1 MFLTPFLQLSA
12 ALLADADHLTVLLD
26 VAHTHGLAALG
37 ADGHDLG
44 CVHSTLSLDDTA
56 LLALTAGL
64 DVLGNHVLALNDDL
78 VLRGADLQDLTSVAL
93 VLAADDLNV
102 VDGSM
107 NKELIAEDLFPY
119 EARKE
124 GVLSVEV
131 VKLIPEV
138 ESGK

>member
-1 MFLTPFLQLSA
+1 MKHKI
-12 ALLADADHLTVLLD
+12 LLEVTVNED
-26 VAHTHGLAALG
+26 W
-37 ADGHDLG
+37 
-44 CVHSTLSLDDTA
+44 
-56 LLALTAGL
+56 
-64 DVLGNHVLALNDDL
+64 NEY
-78 VLRGADLQDLTSVAL
+78 
-93 VLAADDLNV
+93 

-107 NKELIAEDLFPY
+107 NKELIAEDLSPY

>member
-1 MFLTPFLQLSA
+1 MKHKI
-12 ALLADADHLTVLLD
+12 LLEVTVNED
-26 VAHTHGLAALG
+26 W
-37 ADGHDLG
+37 
-44 CVHSTLSLDDTA
+44 SEY
-56 LLALTAGL
+56 
-64 DVLGNHVLALNDDL
+64 
-78 VLRGADLQDLTSVAL
+78 
-93 VLAADDLNV
+93 

-138 ESGK
+138 EWEVSIT

>member
-1 MFLTPFLQLSA
+1 MKHKI
-12 ALLADADHLTVLLD
+12 LLEVTVNED
-26 VAHTHGLAALG
+26 W
-37 ADGHDLG
+37 
-44 CVHSTLSLDDTA
+44 
-56 LLALTAGL
+56 
-64 DVLGNHVLALNDDL
+64 NEY
-78 VLRGADLQDLTSVAL
+78 
-93 VLAADDLNV
+93 

-107 NKELIAEDLFPY
+107 NKELIAEDLFHY

>member
-1 MFLTPFLQLSA
+1 MKHKI
-12 ALLADADHLTVLLD
+12 LLEVTVNED
-26 VAHTHGLAALG
+26 W
-37 ADGHDLG
+37 
-44 CVHSTLSLDDTA
+44 
-56 LLALTAGL
+56 
-64 DVLGNHVLALNDDL
+64 NEY
-78 VLRGADLQDLTSVAL
+78 
-93 VLAADDLNV
+93 

-107 NKELIAEDLFPY
+107 NKELIAEDLFSY

>member
-1 MFLTPFLQLSA
+1 MKHKI
-12 ALLADADHLTVLLD
+12 LLKVTVNED
-26 VAHTHGLAALG
+26 W
-37 ADGHDLG
+37 
-44 CVHSTLSLDDTA
+44 
-56 LLALTAGL
+56 
-64 DVLGNHVLALNDDL
+64 NEY
-78 VLRGADLQDLTSVAL
+78 
-93 VLAADDLNV
+93 
-102 VDGSM
+102 VDGYM

>member
-1 MFLTPFLQLSA
+1 MKHKI
-12 ALLADADHLTVLLD
+12 LLEVTVNED
-26 VAHTHGLAALG
+26 W
-37 ADGHDLG
+37 
-44 CVHSTLSLDDTA
+44 
-56 LLALTAGL
+56 
-64 DVLGNHVLALNDDL
+64 NEY
-78 VLRGADLQDLTSVAL
+78 
-93 VLAADDLNV
+93 

-107 NKELIAEDLFPY
+107 NKELIAKDLFPY

>member
-1 MFLTPFLQLSA
+1 MKKINRELAVSLGKELQGILEEFA
-12 ALLADADHLTVLLD
+12 RKHNLELAPIRGTF
-26 VAHTHGLAALG
+26 TETTLAQKVIFNVKTD
-37 ADGHDLG
+37 DGY
-44 CVHSTLSLDDTA
+44 
-56 LLALTAGL
+56 
-64 DVLGNHVLALNDDL
+64 
-78 VLRGADLQDLTSVAL
+78 
-93 VLAADDLNV
+93 
-102 VDGSM
+102 M

>member
-1 MFLTPFLQLSA
+1 MKHKI
-12 ALLADADHLTVLLD
+12 LLEVTVNED
-26 VAHTHGLAALG
+26 W
-37 ADGHDLG
+37 
-44 CVHSTLSLDDTA
+44 
-56 LLALTAGL
+56 
-64 DVLGNHVLALNDDL
+64 NEY
-78 VLRGADLQDLTSVAL
+78 
-93 VLAADDLNV
+93 
-102 VDGSM
+102 VDGPM